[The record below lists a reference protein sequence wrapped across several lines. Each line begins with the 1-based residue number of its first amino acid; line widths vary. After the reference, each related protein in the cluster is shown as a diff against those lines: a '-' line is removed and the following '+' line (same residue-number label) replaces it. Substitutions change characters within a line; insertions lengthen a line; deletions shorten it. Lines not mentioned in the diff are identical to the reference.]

1 MGITEQDAIKNPQW
15 CFIRKECT
23 LVRGLI
29 GSGITELGKASYR
42 DGEWHYYN
50 AFFSLSIGIER
61 LAKLILLADG
71 IITNEGAL
79 PKKKTVTGQGHNLG
93 KLLCEVDKISTRHT
107 TNLIY
112 PCQFNDISKAIIYCL
127 NSFANAK
134 QGRYFNIEALWDKNT
149 SNKIEP
155 IEQWW
160 QKIAEPIL
168 DAHYYNKDVE
178 QGAKNYTSLVLD
190 RMQAYHSLF
199 YLDET
204 RKEIKNP
211 RDALIRMHKTEIVQ
225 KVSCF
230 YTLTIMRWMAEV
242 FIKLYD
248 SPPNAPKFEML
259 YGHSKYFVGFIQ
271 SDEHLKIT
279 KHWPVEIQ
287 H

>member
-1 MGITEQDAIKNPQW
+1 MGITEQDAIKNPRW

-71 IITNEGAL
+71 IITNEGIL
-79 PKKKTVTGQGHNLG
+79 PKKKTVTGHRHHLG
-93 KLLCEVDKISTRHT
+93 KLLREVDKISTRHT
-107 TNLIY
+107 INLIY
-112 PCQFNDISKAIIYCL
+112 PCQFNEISKAIIYCL

-134 QGRYFNIEALWDKNT
+134 QGRYFNIEALWDANT

-155 IEQWW
+155 IKQWW

-178 QGAKNYTSLVLD
+178 QGVENYASLVLE
-190 RMQAYHSLF
+190 RMQARNSLF

-204 RKEIKNP
+204 RKEIKDP
-211 RDALIRMHKTEIVQ
+211 RDALIRMHKPKLSKKSV
-225 KVSCF
+225 
-230 YTLTIMRWMAEV
+230 V
-242 FIKLYD
+242 FIL
-248 SPPNAPKFEML
+248 
-259 YGHSKYFVGFIQ
+259 
-271 SDEHLKIT
+271 
-279 KHWPVEIQ
+279 
-287 H
+287 